1 MTRFQGFLFALSTAM
16 PFIQSHAAD
25 NMKFSGTLIEP
36 PICTINHGN
45 KIDVDF
51 KTMGIRKVDGVN
63 NLMTIDYE
71 LHCES
76 NASTTW
82 DMTLEII
89 ATATDY
95 DVAAIKTD
103 VTYLGIRILENDK
116 PFELNKPISI
126 SADKPV
132 ILKAVP
138 VKKPG
143 FNLEPKPF
151 SATATLLAVYQ

>member
-1 MTRFQGFLFALSTAM
+1 MKYLKGLLFFLSIIM
-16 PFIQSHAAD
+16 PISKNQAAD

-36 PICTINHGN
+36 PTCTVNHGN

-51 KTMGIRKVDGVN
+51 KQMGIRKVDGVN

-89 ATATDY
+89 GIATDY
-95 DVAAIKTD
+95 DIAAIKTD
-103 VTYLGIRILENDK
+103 VTYLGVRILENDK

-132 ILKAVP
+132 ILKAVL

-143 FNLEPKPF
+143 FKLEPKPF